1 MYWNRFSQQQIVAL
15 TLLLVFFYVHED
27 ELTELYEASDDDFE
41 DSDDEVED
49 DDDFEDRNDVVD
61 DSDDE
66 DVEDSDEVVDGD
78 DDDVDDEANEVVE
91 KVAKDR
97 KLDGPTTFPKK
108 KKAKLSNWTGGHLS
122 VECTITR

>member
-1 MYWNRFSQQQIVAL
+1 M
-15 TLLLVFFYVHED
+15 HED
-27 ELTELYEASDDDFE
+27 ELTELYEALDDDFE

-49 DDDFEDRNDVVD
+49 DDDFEDSNDEVD

-78 DDDVDDEANEVVE
+78 DDDDVDDKANEVVE

-108 KKAKLSNWTGGHLS
+108 KKAKLSN
-122 VECTITR
+122 